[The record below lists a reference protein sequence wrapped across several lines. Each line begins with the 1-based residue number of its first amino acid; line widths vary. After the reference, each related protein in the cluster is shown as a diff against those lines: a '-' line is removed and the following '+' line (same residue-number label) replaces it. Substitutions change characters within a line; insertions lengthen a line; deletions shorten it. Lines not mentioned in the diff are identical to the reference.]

1 MYKLHYFP
9 NFNSN
14 SPTLCSV
21 QRPSKMAFV
30 KFMRNKFFHP
40 HTYENQ
46 KRTWI
51 AEQKHLS
58 EKKKQEELQK
68 QYLKEQAIY
77 ENKNLLK
84 HGKTTQDDKL
94 TFMYE
99 PPLECRKKDEKLEL
113 REVRFEW
120 QKTAPRAGDYAK
132 TLDVADQPFGIEV
145 RNTKCIKCGVWG
157 HQNTERVCPLYNS
170 NIINENNPDLGRQ
183 DPMTLLSSME
193 EGGLKMRRDAI
204 NKVVDVHD
212 NKYKILEDDKLDPE
226 VAFIAGL
233 TDKQKRKLM
242 KKLNKQGSG
251 PAGGVGKKKKHKKEK
266 KSKKEK
272 KEKKEVNDGPPPK
285 NKHRAPKPSGES
297 GAMERRAPMKAVRR
311 RTDSGGYTSIPPRRR
326 HDSDRKS
333 PRRSDKRKL
342 SRSPPPSDTHRR
354 ESSPKRRRSGRSRT
368 PDRNISPSPARRQSP
383 ERRRKRSPEKQ
394 NSPVRKRKD
403 SPSPEKQRRRSSTP
417 EKRPREENRTPE
429 RRNSRRSPDK
439 RKSRK
444 SPEKRRS
451 RRSPSPESEVTKRSP
466 TPEKRKSRRS
476 PEKRRSRRSPS
487 PEKRRRKSPERRRN
501 SPVKRR
507 RSTDEKPTASSSRHP
522 RHDTPDSKSSDNSSD
537 SD

>member
-1 MYKLHYFP
+1 
-9 NFNSN
+9 
-14 SPTLCSV
+14 
-21 QRPSKMAFV
+21 MAFV

-170 NIINENNPDLGRQ
+170 NIISENNPDLGRQ

-193 EGGLKMRRDAI
+193 EGGLKMRREAI

-212 NKYKILEDDKLDPE
+212 NKYKILEEDKLDPE
-226 VAFIAGL
+226 VAFIAGP

-251 PAGGVGKKKKHKKEK
+251 PAGGVGKKKKNKKEK
-266 KSKKEK
+266 KSKKDK

-285 NKHRAPKPSGES
+285 NKHRAP
-297 GAMERRAPMKAVRR
+297 
-311 RTDSGGYTSIPPRRR
+311 
-326 HDSDRKS
+326 
-333 PRRSDKRKL
+333 
-342 SRSPPPSDTHRR
+342 
-354 ESSPKRRRSGRSRT
+354 
-368 PDRNISPSPARRQSP
+368 
-383 ERRRKRSPEKQ
+383 
-394 NSPVRKRKD
+394 
-403 SPSPEKQRRRSSTP
+403 
-417 EKRPREENRTPE
+417 
-429 RRNSRRSPDK
+429 
-439 RKSRK
+439 
-444 SPEKRRS
+444 
-451 RRSPSPESEVTKRSP
+451 
-466 TPEKRKSRRS
+466 
-476 PEKRRSRRSPS
+476 
-487 PEKRRRKSPERRRN
+487 
-501 SPVKRR
+501 
-507 RSTDEKPTASSSRHP
+507 
-522 RHDTPDSKSSDNSSD
+522 
-537 SD
+537 